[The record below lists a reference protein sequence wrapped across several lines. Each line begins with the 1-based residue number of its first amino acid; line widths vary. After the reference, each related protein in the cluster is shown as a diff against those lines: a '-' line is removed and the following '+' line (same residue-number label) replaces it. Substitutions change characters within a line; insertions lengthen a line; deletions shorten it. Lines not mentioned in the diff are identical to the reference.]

1 MPPRPRALPPRAS
14 FSQRLPDFALATPAC
29 VCVCVC
35 LCVCVCVCE
44 YVCGVCV
51 RAFRAYVCVCVCV
64 CVCSRVCTCVCASVC
79 MHACAI
85 VCVYVC
91 YVCVCVRVGENVHVC
106 LCKCAYEWAPQHLVT
121 PQPRDS
127 MLFMG
132 ALSGENVHASL
143 CKCVCEWA
151 PQHLVTPP
159 SWARSTKEVVGT
171 RCYLWVPYQGRMC
184 MRVCASVRM
193 SGHRSI

>member
-1 MPPRPRALPPRAS
+1 
-14 FSQRLPDFALATPAC
+14 
-29 VCVCVC
+29 
-35 LCVCVCVCE
+35 VCE

-143 CKCVCEWA
+143 CKRAYEWA
-151 PQHLVTPP
+151 PQHLITPP
-159 SWARSTKEVVGT
+159 SWGRSHYPILMEVVGT
-171 RCYLWVPYQGRMC
+171 SCYLGRLGQNHKYTRHTYGIFGKKITKHTVVHGVYLYGC
-184 MRVCASVRM
+184 
-193 SGHRSI
+193 GQP